1 MFKKTALFL
10 HDGFPNEVGSYLT
23 RRMRIAASIALNDGS
38 WVTQSVPYVGREL
51 LWHPKIC
58 MLVVTFRLVLPSHC
72 HGRERQMWEILAAWF
87 CRGRPVKS
95 RRLESLLSDLESSFK
110 RARVDLWWDL
120 DVATFIIYSK
130 QNHFAGLSVIIF
142 ILLQLL
148 KRGKVGKS
156 CLALRFSLP
165 TVSSSP
171 RGQFARSALL
181 RSGSIVAQRQKCISL
196 RLQPLSV
203 QQCPMWGI
211 FIDISWTSFSPPQ
224 TTPHPQPPTS
234 LQVRTNAG

>member
-1 MFKKTALFL
+1 MC
-10 HDGFPNEVGSYLT
+10 NEVGSYLT

-181 RSGSIVAQRQKCISL
+181 RSGSIVAQRQRCISL

-203 QQCPMWGI
+203 
-211 FIDISWTSFSPPQ
+211 
-224 TTPHPQPPTS
+224 
-234 LQVRTNAG
+234 

>member
-1 MFKKTALFL
+1 M
-10 HDGFPNEVGSYLT
+10 
-23 RRMRIAASIALNDGS
+23 
-38 WVTQSVPYVGREL
+38 TQSVPYVGGEL

-142 ILLQLL
+142 ILLPLL

-181 RSGSIVAQRQKCISL
+181 RSGSIVAQRQRCISL

-211 FIDISWTSFSPPQ
+211 FIDIS
-224 TTPHPQPPTS
+224 
-234 LQVRTNAG
+234 

>member
-1 MFKKTALFL
+1 
-10 HDGFPNEVGSYLT
+10 
-23 RRMRIAASIALNDGS
+23 
-38 WVTQSVPYVGREL
+38 
-51 LWHPKIC
+51 

-110 RARVDLWWDL
+110 RGRVDLWWGL
-120 DVATFIIYSK
+120 DVATFNIYSK
-130 QNHFAGLSVIIF
+130 QNHFGLSERLYSYCSHSWKDVR
-142 ILLQLL
+142 
-148 KRGKVGKS
+148 KGKVVS
-156 CLALRFSLP
+156 LSPPNCLALRFSLLF
-165 TVSSSP
+165 VSSSP

-211 FIDISWTSFSPPQ
+211 FINISWKSFPPPQ
-224 TTPHPQPPTS
+224 TTSPPQLPSS
-234 LQVRTNAG
+234 LQVRASAG

>member
-38 WVTQSVPYVGREL
+38 WVTQSVPYVGGEL

-130 QNHFAGLSVIIF
+130 QNHFAGLSEWFSYCCHCWKEV
-142 ILLQLL
+142 
-148 KRGKVGKS
+148 RYVGKS
-156 CLALRFSLP
+156 CVPVISQGHHQLSRISDENKSL
-165 TVSSSP
+165 
-171 RGQFARSALL
+171 
-181 RSGSIVAQRQKCISL
+181 
-196 RLQPLSV
+196 
-203 QQCPMWGI
+203 
-211 FIDISWTSFSPPQ
+211 
-224 TTPHPQPPTS
+224 
-234 LQVRTNAG
+234 